1 MHELLALF
9 DEQVRRRPSWDSV
22 EHADRVI
29 RLLHPAWRGILW
41 SDLDGATADA
51 VIEREIERF
60 EGLGEWEWKH
70 YSYDEPADLPDRL
83 RAAGFEPEETE
94 ALLIATVADLPGA
107 SPLPDG
113 VELREVLDEAG
124 AAAMSRA
131 HLEGFGDVNEALERE
146 VLEEIRSGR
155 TRAVEAYAGERPI
168 SAGRPSPTGDG
179 VASSGPS
186 SRSAPPGPRRP
197 ATATCRPT
205 PRTTAGRSSSGSGSS
220 LSARRRRSSTPEV
233 VSWLLSA
240 INPRSQWHQFPPCS
254 SSGTTAVDT

>member
-9 DEQVRRRPSWDSV
+9 DEQVRRRPSWDSI

-70 YSYDEPADLPDRL
+70 YSYDLPADLPDRL

-94 ALLIATVADLPGA
+94 TLLVARVADLPSA

-113 VELREVLDEAG
+113 VALREVLDEVG
-124 AAAMSRA
+124 AAGMSRA

-155 TRAVEAYAGERPI
+155 TRAVVAYAGERPI
-168 SAGRPSPTGDG
+168 SAGRIEFYPDTDFAALFGG
-179 VASSGPS
+179 
-186 SRSAPPGPRRP
+186 
-197 ATATCRPT
+197 ATVPDW
-205 PRTTAGRSSSGSGSS
+205 
-220 LSARRRRSSTPEV
+220 RRRGIFR
-233 VSWLLSA
+233 A
-240 INPRSQWHQFPPCS
+240 IVAQRTAWAEEAGYRYLQTDASDDSRPILERLGFVAV
-254 SSGTTAVDT
+254 GTTTPFKHA